1 MADVR
6 LYRRILYALLA
17 LALLASLHVA
27 ERRERQERAA
37 ATVEIVMDDADFAT
51 FARAFGLDQERFLK
65 RLKSAGLTSLGISEE
80 LGAGLPGSGHAT
92 AFTGGALRD
101 QSVLAP
107 LRDPLL
113 AGLARSGA
121 LHDDAMY
128 VLAYDGGTARRFAF
142 QLPLKFPAGTVRQL
156 RASLPALWEVRTQS
170 DYFAAAA
177 LGLPDDRI
185 ALAHAAGLWIDPRL
199 QNDQTFDAQHVSA
212 LVDSASGPDETTA
225 IFFGLRN
232 EVLGY
237 PDELAATA
245 KALRAHRLTFGTI
258 EVYDQRTL
266 QAGNDQLARR
276 LAAYTVRVQAIGKIE
291 QDKLRA
297 EDIVAR
303 FLLGVRERNVRV
315 VYLRPFTHPWKG
327 RSVEDA
333 NVAIVA
339 AIADG
344 IRASGL
350 RIGRPAGFTRMTFSP
365 WEIAIVS
372 LAAPAIVLLI
382 LLAPGIGGWPWLGA
396 LVLADLIV
404 VAAAFATH
412 HDIVARQAVAFV
424 AGVGFPTAALLAI
437 GWSFRGEV
445 PFDGRFPAL
454 ANPYLRGL
462 CALVVATLVT
472 LGGALVVVG
481 VLSTATTMTE
491 IDRFLGVK
499 ELLVLPA
506 LFGLGL
512 YFFSPHF
519 GAKVDPRAA
528 ADAPVRWAP
537 LLVGLVLLAGAFVV
551 LQRSG
556 NTTDVTPS
564 GLELSLRSQLTA
576 LLQVRPRFK
585 DMIGFPALMLLP
597 ALLPADRRRWG
608 WLFILA
614 IGLGCADLIDTF
626 SHLHTALAISAFRI
640 FNGAVLGAIGGAVLI
655 ALYRVV
661 RR

>member
-1 MADVR
+1 MT
-6 LYRRILYALLA
+6 YRRILYLLLA

-51 FARAFGLDQERFLK
+51 FARSFGFDQERFLA
-65 RLKSAGLTSLGISEE
+65 RLKSVGLTSLGISEE
-80 LGAGLPGSGHAT
+80 LGSALPGSGHAD
-92 AFTGGALRD
+92 AYTGGALRD
-101 QSVLAP
+101 QSILAP

-113 AGLARSGA
+113 AQLVRSGA
-121 LHDDAMY
+121 VHDGDMY
-128 VLAYDGGTARRFAF
+128 VLAYDQSTARRFAV
-142 QLPLKFPAGTVRQL
+142 QLPLKFPPGTVRQL
-156 RASLPALWEVRTQS
+156 RATLPALWDIRTQS
-170 DYFAAAA
+170 DYFGAAA
-177 LGLPDDRI
+177 LGLPDDRV
-185 ALAHAAGLWIDPRL
+185 ALAQRVGLWIVPRL
-199 QNDQTFDAQHVSA
+199 QNDQTFDARRIGA
-212 LVDSASGPDETTA
+212 LVDSAVDGRDATTA

-237 PDELAATA
+237 PDHLAATA
-245 KALRAHRLTFGTI
+245 EALRAHRLEFGTI
-258 EVYDQRTL
+258 EVYDPKTL

-276 LAAYTVRVQAIGKIE
+276 MAARVVRVQAISKVEG
-291 QDKLRA
+291 DKLRA
-297 EDIVAR
+297 EEIVAR
-303 FLLGVRERNVRV
+303 YLLGVRERNVRV

-327 RSVEDA
+327 RSIEDA
-333 NVAIVA
+333 NVAMVA

-350 RIGRPAGFTRMTFSP
+350 RIGRPVGITRMSFSP

-382 LLAPGIGGWPWLGA
+382 LSTLAIEGWGWLAA
-396 LVLADLIV
+396 LVLADLLV
-404 VAAAFATH
+404 VGAGFASH
-412 HDIVARQAVAFV
+412 HDILARQAVGFV
-424 AGVGFPTAALLAI
+424 AGVAFPTAALLAI
-437 GWSFRGEV
+437 AWGFRGHA
-445 PFDGRFPAL
+445 PFAGRFPAL

-481 VLSTATTMTE
+481 VLSTPTTMTE
-491 IDRFLGVK
+491 IDRFAGVK

-512 YFFSPHF
+512 YFFSPNF
-519 GAKVDPRAA
+519 GAKIEPAAA
-528 ADAPVRWAP
+528 ADAPVRWAQ
-537 LLVGLVLLAGAFVV
+537 LVVGAVLLAGAFLVIE
-551 LQRSG
+551 RSG
-556 NTTDVTPS
+556 NTTDVSPS
-564 GLELSLRSQLTA
+564 SFELSLRSELTT

-597 ALLPADRRRWG
+597 ALIPADRRRWG
-608 WLFILA
+608 WLFVLA

-640 FNGAVLGAIGGAVLI
+640 FNGAVLGAIIGVALI
-655 ALYRVV
+655 AVYRVV